1 MVEAQQPIKKNL
13 KRQHPQFGISKDSI
27 GDFILPKGQAK
38 PDITYIYVNVE
49 PKGARVRLLNV
60 RPRFQN
66 GMELEPGDYH
76 LEVSAKYY
84 ETEKRWV
91 TLVAGNDA
99 TVYFQLKK
107 K

>member
-1 MVEAQQPIKKNL
+1 
-13 KRQHPQFGISKDSI
+13 
-27 GDFILPKGQAK
+27 
-38 PDITYIYVNVE
+38 
-49 PKGARVRLLNV
+49 
-60 RPRFQN
+60 
-66 GMELEPGDYH
+66 MELEPGDYH